1 MLYTWPLAHC
11 IPFHLSK
18 RVTWESIAIW
28 RMHRKPYN
36 NNAIKIIFYPH
47 QHITIYIIC
56 VQCHKTHTLISP
68 VIIWYI
74 CSIYLSSLSSP
85 LRDQSI
91 CHKKNESDDRL
102 CRNIFRE
109 TRIPSAQ
116 IISEISLSHRLTI
129 FEIFWEAS
137 KKRNKTKL
145 SDLEAAKSFIE
156 LSF

>member
-18 RVTWESIAIW
+18 RDWESIAIW

-36 NNAIKIIFYPH
+36 NTIKKTQGFIIFYPH

-56 VQCHKTHTLISP
+56 VQCHKTHT
-68 VIIWYI
+68 YI
-74 CSIYLSSLSSP
+74 TCNNLVHLFYLSFISLSP

-91 CHKKNESDDRL
+91 CPKKNESDDRL

-109 TRIPSAQ
+109 TRRPSAQ
-116 IISEISLSHRLTI
+116 ILKHGWAVNSITTISEIFWSGSKN
-129 FEIFWEAS
+129 EI
-137 KKRNKTKL
+137 KQNCM
-145 SDLEAAKSFIE
+145 I
-156 LSF
+156 